1 MVTASLDPKN
11 WLNMKYVLP
20 RTIQARLI
28 LSHLVVSLISVALI
42 SIYAGQTLY
51 NAVRAQVEHR
61 YEDYLFFVVN
71 EIERPFQDYLAGQ
84 TSLEQLRQ
92 ILEQALTNQP
102 SIQYA
107 LFLPDGTSLLSRG
120 GELPPQATRNTAP
133 EIWAALEAPLGE
145 GEQFRPNAQGQE
157 SLFLAMRVQQD
168 GQVLGILRLEI
179 PVENA
184 LNPARRALGILIAS
198 ALLVALAMGV
208 FGYFLAHSV
217 ARPIE
222 KITQTAENLAKGDMS
237 ARVVSPP
244 TPHEIHRLA
253 QAFNHM
259 ASRLETYVN
268 ELRSF
273 VANASHELRTPLT
286 SIKLRVEALRNG
298 ALDDP
303 PVTERFLAE
312 VESEVDRLSR
322 MVNDLLDLSRIEA
335 GLDPDLRTPVDMA
348 AVASD
353 VYEAFKARAERSGV
367 QLYPSIEAG
376 LPPVLGIE
384 DQLRRMLYNLVDNA
398 IKYTPRGGKVEIS
411 LRPGTRPGT
420 LRLGVK
426 DSGFGIAP
434 SHLPHVFE
442 RFYRVEATRPRF
454 GPPQGSGLGLPI
466 AKSIAETHGGE
477 IGVSSQLGK
486 GSTFWV
492 ELPTMN
498 QSP

>member
-1 MVTASLDPKN
+1 
-11 WLNMKYVLP
+11 MKYILP

-28 LSHLVVSLISVALI
+28 LSHLFVSLLSVAVI
-42 SIYAGQTLY
+42 SLYSGQLLY
-51 NAVRAQVEHR
+51 KAVRTEVEHR
-61 YEDYLFFVVN
+61 YEDHLFYAVN
-71 EIERPFQDYLAGQ
+71 QIERPFQDYLGRQ
-84 TSLEQLRQ
+84 TNVEQLRQ
-92 ILEQALTNQP
+92 VLEQALANQP
-102 SIQYA
+102 DIQYA
-107 LFLPDGTSLLSRG
+107 LFLPDGSPLLSRS
-120 GELPPQATRNTAP
+120 GELPPPASRENAP
-133 EIWAALEAPLGE
+133 ELWVALETTFGE

-157 SLFLAMRVQQD
+157 ALYLAMRVQQD
-168 GQVLGILRLEI
+168 SQVLGILRLEI
-179 PVENA
+179 PLESA
-184 LNPARRALGILIAS
+184 LNPARRALSVLIAS
-198 ALLVALAMGV
+198 ALLVALAMGI

-217 ARPIE
+217 ASPIE
-222 KITQTAENLAKGDMS
+222 RITQTAENLAKGDMT
-237 ARVVSPP
+237 ARVASPK

-268 ELRSF
+268 EMRSF

-335 GLDPDLRTPVDMA
+335 GLEANLRTPVDMA
-348 AVASD
+348 ALTSD
-353 VYEAFKARAERSGV
+353 VYEAFKARAERSGIH
-367 QLYPSIEAG
+367 LYQTIETG
-376 LPPVLGIE
+376 LPPILGVE

-398 IKYTPRGGKVEIS
+398 IKYTPRGGRVEIS
-411 LRPGTRPGT
+411 LKSGSRPGT
-420 LRLGVK
+420 LRLAVM
-426 DSGFGIAP
+426 DSGYGIAP

-492 ELPTMN
+492 ELPATR